1 MIRLARSPYVSN
13 HHHHTLSHAR
23 KSTHT
28 SRALKT
34 GTVEQRQGYSNV
46 PVVLATFSIQWRVY
60 HSKGV
65 QCRRPPATR
74 SLSLLNK
81 LLVLNFL
88 HMDPLF
94 LITRYQ
100 YSSMKPILKSEAGP
114 LSTNIFEPQYDR
126 VNQRPTEEVT
136 PCITQ
141 DSQLRVSSTL
151 ILTCACVQQRR
162 HE

>member
-74 SLSLLNK
+74 SLSLLEQALSFK
-81 LLVLNFL
+81 
-88 HMDPLF
+88 
-94 LITRYQ
+94 
-100 YSSMKPILKSEAGP
+100 
-114 LSTNIFEPQYDR
+114 LSTYGSSLPHHPLPVFKYETYFEVR
-126 VNQRPTEEVT
+126 SGAF
-136 PCITQ
+136 I
-141 DSQLRVSSTL
+141 
-151 ILTCACVQQRR
+151 
-162 HE
+162 HEHF